1 MLKAKDRLPSQAALP
16 PGSVRLPAAGE
27 TRPRC
32 PAFGAPPK
40 PKARRPAPSFN
51 SAEGHPSTTVLC
63 AARAARHRH
72 GNLSPRPA
80 PIIEQLRHRAS
91 LNLLLR
97 KLKQPS
103 EGLVS

>member
-40 PKARRPAPSFN
+40 ARARPPAPSFN
-51 SAEGHPSTTVLC
+51 SAEGHPSTARLY

-72 GNLSPRPA
+72 GNLLFRPLSRYGTA
-80 PIIEQLRHRAS
+80 ETQSVSELVTAQVKA
-91 LNLLLR
+91 L
-97 KLKQPS
+97 S